1 MTGYQLQAGTAPGL
15 SNAGVLLLPSAPLD
29 FVAPGGPAGTYF
41 VRVVATSA
49 LGLGF
54 VSNEVAIVVP

>member
-15 SNAGVLLLPSAPLD
+15 SNAAVLLLPSAPLA
-29 FVAPGGPAGTYF
+29 FVAPGVPAGTYY
-41 VRVVATSA
+41 VRIVATSA

-54 VSNEVAIVVP
+54 VSNEVTIVVP